1 MPGVPQGSTGH
12 RAAQNVGGPRP
23 GPRTSA
29 HLSYKRDVRTVVS
42 TPASACLRTNTPA
55 AAGARTPRTPRTPA
69 HGHPYRTVQ
78 RAYRGHPPPLRL
90 PRGRGAHRALRA
102 AAGLARG
109 ADVGK
114 CPRSRRWRAPA
125 GARAALPPGSRTRA
139 RTGRWL
145 LAASRRGAAR
155 PPPRSSRPPAAPA
168 VFGGEHAG
176 GWFPRAMS
184 LRCVAPTHGRAN
196 TRALHTARRGIGVS
210 CGVARGR
217 LRASTAL
224 WTAIP
229 FSNGPHVR
237 GRPFPLRFPSL
248 ASSPRTRC
256 FPCRPRRGAW
266 PDACGWLRCW
276 ERAWS
281 CANRLR
287 ARWRPRLSGCAAAT
301 TTTVEATGELGPLR
315 APARAIGRSQR
326 MLPRFRHR
334 GLSAWRAC

>member
-42 TPASACLRTNTPA
+42 TPASACLRANTPA
-55 AAGARTPRTPRTPA
+55 AAGRGPHGRHGRPRTATPT
-69 HGHPYRTVQ
+69 GQCSGLTV
-78 RAYRGHPPPLRL
+78 AIHPPLRL
-90 PRGRGAHRALRA
+90 PRGRGAHRAHRA

-176 GWFPRAMS
+176 GWFPVRCHCAA
-184 LRCVAPTHGRAN
+184 LRQRTGA
-196 TRALHTARRGIGVS
+196 
-210 CGVARGR
+210 
-217 LRASTAL
+217 
-224 WTAIP
+224 
-229 FSNGPHVR
+229 
-237 GRPFPLRFPSL
+237 
-248 ASSPRTRC
+248 RTRVLST
-256 FPCRPRRGAW
+256 RHAGGS
-266 PDACGWLRCW
+266 ACHAGSRVD
-276 ERAWS
+276 
-281 CANRLR
+281 
-287 ARWRPRLSGCAAAT
+287 G
-301 TTTVEATGELGPLR
+301 
-315 APARAIGRSQR
+315 
-326 MLPRFRHR
+326 
-334 GLSAWRAC
+334 